1 MKERAVVGA
10 VVALLVMGV
19 IVATFSTDLIYIL
32 AMVLFFALC
41 IAYAEWCERL

>member
-19 IVATFSTDLIYIL
+19 IVATFSTDLIYI
-32 AMVLFFALC
+32 AAAVFFFALC